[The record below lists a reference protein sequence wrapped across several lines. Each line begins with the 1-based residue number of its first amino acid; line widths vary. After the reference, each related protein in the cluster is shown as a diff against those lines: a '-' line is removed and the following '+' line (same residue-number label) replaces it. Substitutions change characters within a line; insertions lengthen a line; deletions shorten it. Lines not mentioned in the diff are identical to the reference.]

1 MDEPLD
7 SSGAE
12 EAIERLAGNK
22 QDPPVIQ
29 AALWFKERGFDV
41 IPVKT
46 GGKDPTSD
54 RWESAIKNDPRVF
67 LRNPGTQ
74 NYGLLPPPGVVILD
88 VDGEVPTFLHRLG
101 EELGHNLP
109 TTMTNASPHGLHVMY
124 RWPKDLPR
132 PKGPWWGKVVARWN
146 FEEGERAGRG
156 YVVGPGS
163 KLADGGEYRRWLKE
177 DIADL
182 PVEWAQSVLSWRTPK
197 TSEPPEGLFEV
208 GDHYVMPEVVEEGGR
223 YEAIRDYSA
232 HLYNRG
238 FNKDER
244 WAQVL
249 MTLVPRFAVPKK
261 PSDVRAD
268 FERSNA
274 EMEERLG
281 PPAALPS
288 RDNVIQFPPLVVH
301 STTRPEERFVHM
313 DTLMAELVNAKP
325 TPFILDRMVVQGGLN
340 LMGGHPKTGKSL
352 AALQMGA
359 AYAAGQDFLG
369 LKSWTGGIPIFLYL
383 TQEGSRAEM
392 LKRLQRVEA
401 AFPGVSNSGRFRISF
416 LNPLLFDK
424 AGYEAMTKALDEVV
438 SEFSAMPTPLSMWLC
453 IDPMRDAMRPEWDE
467 NEAKDMANVKNWCRA
482 LLTQYPD
489 LTISLIH
496 HLRKSAQG
504 DTGAELAGSGATWG
518 MADSITVWKGK
529 HTTIRTTMFERIVMS
544 GTFFS
549 TTRGEEPAAR
559 AWVFDPVSGMMEKQ
573 GSGVVEDAESGEVA
587 AYAKGWKGILDFVR
601 DTDRLGASVGEV
613 AEALGMKPDS
623 VRATLSRLRRESKVV
638 QVEGRWFSI
647 GFSPSEKGGMLD
659 EDDADLPPDALHTV
673 LDDEDDTD

>member
-223 YEAIRDYSA
+223 YEAVRDYSA

-288 RDNVIQFPPLVVH
+288 RDNVIPFRPPSVGGDGATDGESNHLHQEALAPFIETLRAREPVAYAIDRLVVM
-301 STTRPEERFVHM
+301 T
-313 DTLMAELVNAKP
+313 
-325 TPFILDRMVVQGGLN
+325 GLN
-340 LMGGHPKTGKSL
+340 FVGGHPKSGKSL
-352 AALQMGA
+352 ALLQMGA
-359 AYAAGQDFLG
+359 SFVLGQPFLG
-369 LKSWTGGIPIFLYL
+369 QASHTGGLRVFWYV
-383 TQEGSRAEM
+383 TQEGSYAEM
-392 LKRLQRVEA
+392 LTRAERIDTAL
-401 AFPGVSNSGRFRISF
+401 PGLATTGRYRISF
-416 LNPLLFDK
+416 LQPMKFVKDDWLRVSTTLRELESEYSMHGIPLH
-424 AGYEAMTKALDEVV
+424 V
-438 SEFSAMPTPLSMWLC
+438 WLC
-453 IDPMRDAMRPEWDE
+453 IDPMRDAMLGEWDE
-467 NEAKDMANVKNWCRA
+467 NDAKDMAKVKEWCRW
-482 LLTQYPD
+482 LLTHHPF
-489 LTISLIH
+489 LTLTLVH
-496 HLRKSAQG
+496 HLRKGARG
-504 DTGAELAGSGATWG
+504 DSGLDLSGSGATFG
-518 MADSITVWKGK
+518 MADSVLLWKGHHEK
-529 HTTIRTTMFERIVMS
+529 GPLFEGDS
-544 GTFFS
+544 KLLGTWTS
-549 TTRGEEPAAR
+549 TTRGDAELSG
-559 AWVFDPVSGMMEKQ
+559 AWAFDPSGVLVPRAGKVVVASDPEADDDVIQYQASERGLLQVIEDAGRSGVTVREAADYIKRGDDWVRSVARRLQGKDKVLFIDSRYYVSGQ
-573 GSGVVEDAESGEVA
+573 
-587 AYAKGWKGILDFVR
+587 
-601 DTDRLGASVGEV
+601 
-613 AEALGMKPDS
+613 
-623 VRATLSRLRRESKVV
+623 
-638 QVEGRWFSI
+638 
-647 GFSPSEKGGMLD
+647 SPSEAGGLLD
-659 EDDADLPPDALHTV
+659 TPDLPSNPLHSGE
-673 LDDEDDTD
+673 LD